1 MQMKTYRKHIGILML
16 VFAAVACVEQHP
28 QLFGDIAGVYFNNR
42 TSGVFSDERNVT
54 FVYEDEDEVQI
65 PVTVQLVGRPAPEDR
80 EVSITA
86 VSDNAEEG
94 VDYRLP
100 ERSVL
105 PAGASSFEYIVT
117 LLRTDAI
124 KVNTKTITL
133 EVHPNGN
140 FSLPVTEMVQ
150 ASGNVT
156 TLEYRIVFSDMFT
169 EPPVTWDK
177 NILGDFSQQKFELI
191 CRVLDIKRSD
201 FNDYEKMTLS
211 FQVYI
216 FNEMRRYIKDEL
228 AKKEA
233 GEEYDED
240 IIDKVTGEPITFP
253 SE

>member
-1 MQMKTYRKHIGILML
+1 MRMKTYRKHIGILML
-16 VFAAVACVEQHP
+16 VFAAVACVERHP